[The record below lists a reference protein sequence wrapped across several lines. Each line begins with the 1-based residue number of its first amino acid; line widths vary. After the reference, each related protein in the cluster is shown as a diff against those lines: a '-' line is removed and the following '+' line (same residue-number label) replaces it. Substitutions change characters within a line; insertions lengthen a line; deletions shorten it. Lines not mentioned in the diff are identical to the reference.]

1 MFEFVRN
8 NTRLLQGI
16 LVVLI
21 FPAFVVASCQGY
33 EQFMEGGNAT
43 VAKVDG
49 QTITQ
54 AEWDAAHQR
63 QAERLRQQ
71 MPGIDPKLLD
81 TPEAKHETLEQ
92 MVRER
97 VLFAAINKQHLA
109 VTDERLQRELLAVPQ
124 LAALRRPD
132 GSFDVD
138 AYKALL
144 AAQGMSPAAFEASVR
159 QDAALKQVVGGVEAS
174 AFAPDGVARQSLE
187 TLLQRRQVQLQRFL
201 TRDYVAKV
209 QPTDADLEAFHKS
222 HSDLFRAPEQAR
234 IEYVVLTLDSLA
246 KDVTVSDEEL
256 RKYYDENAARYTA
269 AEERRASHI
278 LVKADKDAPAA
289 DRQKAKAKAEALLAE
304 LRKNPGSFA
313 EVAKK
318 NSDDPGSAER
328 GGDLDFFG
336 RGAMVKPFE
345 DAAYAMKPGEIS
357 NVVESDFGF
366 HIIKL
371 DAVRGGDKKPFEAVK
386 PEIEAEVRKQLAQRR
401 YAEAAEQF
409 SNTVYEQADTLQPVI
424 DKLKLVKQ
432 TAVVQRTPVPGATG
446 PLASPK
452 LLEAVFSTDA
462 TQNKRNTEAVEV
474 GANQL
479 AAARVVEY
487 TPARVQPLAEVKSQ
501 VRDRVVDEQAMAL
514 ARKDGEARLAQ
525 LKADV
530 KGEGKADGL
539 PAAIE
544 VSRAQP
550 QGLQRPVLDAVMR
563 SDASQLPATLGVDV
577 PGEGYVVARVTQV
590 SPPDAKSPEMQQL
603 LPRYAQ
609 AWGTAEANAYMKALR
624 NRFHVEFKGNGVAPV
639 AAAGTEAK

>member
-33 EQFMEGGNAT
+33 NQFMEGGNAT

-63 QAERLRQQ
+63 QAERVRQQ
-71 MPGIDPKLLD
+71 MPGIDPKMLD
-81 TPEAKHETLEQ
+81 TPEARHETLEQ

-97 VLFAAINKQHLA
+97 VLFAAINQQHLA

-144 AAQGMSPAAFEASVR
+144 AAQGMSPASFEASVR
-159 QDAALKQVVGGVEAS
+159 QDAAIKQVVGGVEAS
-174 AFAPDGVARQSLE
+174 AFAPDGVARQSLDA
-187 TLLQRRQVQLQRFL
+187 LLQRRQVQLQRFL
-201 TRDYVAKV
+201 TRDYVGKV

-289 DRQKAKAKAEALLAE
+289 DRQKAKAKAEALLAD

-357 NVVESDFGF
+357 NVVESDFGY

-371 DAVRGGDKKPFEAVK
+371 DAVRGGQKKPFEAVK
-386 PEIEAEVRKQLAQRR
+386 AEIEAEVRKQLAQRR

-409 SNTVYEQADTLQPVI
+409 SNTVYEQADTLQPVV
-424 DKLKLVKQ
+424 DKLKLAKQ

-446 PLASPK
+446 ALASAK
-452 LLEAVFSTDA
+452 LLDAVFATDA
-462 TQNKRNTEAVEV
+462 TQNKRNTEAVEI
-474 GANQL
+474 GPNQL

-487 TPARVQPLAEVKSQ
+487 TPARVLPLAEVKSQ

-525 LKADV
+525 LKADA
-530 KGEGKADGL
+530 KADGL

-544 VSRAQP
+544 VSRAQA
-550 QGLQRPVLDAVMR
+550 QGLQRPVLNAVMR
-563 SDASQLPATLGVDV
+563 ADANQLPATLGVDV

-603 LPRYAQ
+603 MPRYAQ
-609 AWGTAEANAYMKALR
+609 AWGTAEANAYMSALR
-624 NRFHVEFKGNGVAPV
+624 SRFKVEFKGNGVAPV
-639 AAAGTEAK
+639 AAAATGTETK